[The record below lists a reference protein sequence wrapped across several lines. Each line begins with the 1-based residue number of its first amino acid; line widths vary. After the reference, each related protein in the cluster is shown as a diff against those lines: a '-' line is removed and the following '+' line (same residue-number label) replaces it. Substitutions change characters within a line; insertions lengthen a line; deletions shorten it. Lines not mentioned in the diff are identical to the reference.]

1 MRNFLSAAR
10 RACRPRVPRAAG
22 PLALAVLCA
31 VLGAGLSGCRT
42 VKSWNA
48 KRVASL
54 PRFRIV
60 RPTIAY
66 EIMRDNPDILIVD
79 LRSRA
84 EFNDDHGHLRNAS
97 NVPLNNL
104 KRRLREL
111 AAFREETFLVYC
123 RGEGPCAEQGMK
135 LLSESG
141 FSDAIL
147 IEGGIDA
154 WLNAGMKTYLP
165 VSAVG
170 RVNLGLAPEI
180 EPVKPVR
187 ELPVLPDK
195 PEVTPEPPPPPV
207 PPPPAGG

>member
-1 MRNFLSAAR
+1 MRDFLSNVMRAGRLRAR
-10 RACRPRVPRAAG
+10 RCAVP
-22 PLALAVLCA
+22 LVLAVLGLA
-31 VLGAGLSGCRT
+31 LGTAGCRT
-42 VKSWNA
+42 VKTWNA
-48 KRVASL
+48 KRVASRPL
-54 PRFRIV
+54 FRIV

-97 NVPLNNL
+97 NVPFNNL

-123 RGEGPCAEQGMK
+123 RAEGSCAEQGMK
-135 LLSESG
+135 ILSENG

-154 WLNAGMKTYLP
+154 WLNSGMKTYLP

-187 ELPVLPDK
+187 ELPVLEPDK

-207 PPPPAGG
+207 PPPPVGG